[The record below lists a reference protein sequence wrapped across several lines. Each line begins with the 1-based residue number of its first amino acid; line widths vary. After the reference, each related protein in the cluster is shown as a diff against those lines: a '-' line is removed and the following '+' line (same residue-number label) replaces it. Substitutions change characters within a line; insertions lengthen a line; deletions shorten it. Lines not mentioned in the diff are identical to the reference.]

1 MATKVVM
8 PKLGL
13 TMQVG
18 LVVLWHVEEG
28 EEIEKGE
35 VLLEIES
42 DKVTTEVEAPASGV
56 VLKIIAEE
64 DEVIPIGVTVAI
76 IGEPDEEI
84 SDLDEII
91 AATRAVAMTK
101 DEYLE
106 KQALQEGPT
115 RAGSP
120 TEVAE
125 EKPAVEVKASPVAKR
140 LAKEHGI
147 DIATVK
153 GSGPDGRIVRE
164 DVLAAAEAGGT
175 AQAPRSMFEGRPGES
190 VEMGKMRRSI
200 AENMGRSAH
209 SVARV
214 VHFMEVDMSR
224 AVEYREANKQ
234 SFKEAEGA
242 DLSYNAIL
250 IKATALAM
258 KEDPALNVSFDG
270 GTMRRHGDINI
281 GLAVA
286 LDEGLITV
294 SIKDADKKDLGHIAR
309 DSAELIDKART
320 ASYTVDDVTGSSI
333 TVSTLGAYDIDCFT
347 PIINLPE
354 AAIIGVGTIAR
365 KPVVKGDRIAIAPMM
380 KLSLSF
386 DHRLVDGAPAARFL
400 QLLKDKLEGMDI
412 L

>member
-1 MATKVVM
+1 
-8 PKLGL
+8 
-13 TMQVG
+13 
-18 LVVLWHVEEG
+18 
-28 EEIEKGE
+28 
-35 VLLEIES
+35 
-42 DKVTTEVEAPASGV
+42 
-56 VLKIIAEE
+56 
-64 DEVIPIGVTVAI
+64 
-76 IGEPDEEI
+76 
-84 SDLDEII
+84 
-91 AATRAVAMTK
+91 
-101 DEYLE
+101 
-106 KQALQEGPT
+106 
-115 RAGSP
+115 
-120 TEVAE
+120 
-125 EKPAVEVKASPVAKR
+125 
-140 LAKEHGI
+140 
-147 DIATVK
+147 
-153 GSGPDGRIVRE
+153 
-164 DVLAAAEAGGT
+164 
-175 AQAPRSMFEGRPGES
+175 
-190 VEMGKMRRSI
+190 
-200 AENMGRSAH
+200 
-209 SVARV
+209 
-214 VHFMEVDMSR
+214 MEVDMSR

-365 KPVVKGDRIAIAPMM
+365 KPVVKGDRIAIAPVM